1 MEVMEAIEKRYSSR
15 GFADRPIE
23 DEKLALIMEAG
34 RLAPTASNQQLNKH
48 IIVKNPLVKQLIILT
63 KS

>member
-34 RLAPTASNQQLNKH
+34 RLAPTASNQQRPHRLFWLSAR
-48 IIVKNPLVKQLIILT
+48 PET
-63 KS
+63 GP